1 MILER
6 KKRGG
11 EREMYSDVSE
21 REMLFGVSLEA
32 PSTSK
37 RVADFPVNEAATLRE
52 KAERVKVLN

>member
-1 MILER
+1 
-6 KKRGG
+6 
-11 EREMYSDVSE
+11 MYSDVSE